1 MGKDTKEEEKM
12 SQSTQGQVTAKAIEK
27 SIKASIKREIS
38 AKGINVTTRRGNKEL
53 KFLTSK
59 IASYSFENL
68 EQARIAGEK
77 LGQHLSE
84 VLQQRNKQNLDGGLI
99 RQVTY
104 QNSLWS
110 LAGLSVK
117 ETSIEETVSYKEDT
131 SQIPVTQTLMED
143 QQMTTTEVAI
153 MESEKLSVT
162 ESVAQ
167 ELPNNEE
174 TVEDF
179 EEIEDFTSQVIEES
193 LPTIEAET
201 NSESEEALAT
211 DSQDNLE

>member
-1 MGKDTKEEEKM
+1 M
-12 SQSTQGQVTAKAIEK
+12 SQSTQVQVTAKAIEK

-38 AKGINVTTRRGNKEL
+38 ARGINVTTRRGNKEL
-53 KFLTSK
+53 KFLTHK
-59 IASYSFENL
+59 IADYSFEDL
-68 EQARIAGEK
+68 EQAKIAGEK

-84 VLQQRNKQNLDGGLI
+84 VFQQRNKQHLDGGLI
-99 RQVTY
+99 RQVTL
-104 QNSLWS
+104 QNNLWS
-110 LAGLSVK
+110 LAGL
-117 ETSIEETVSYKEDT
+117 EETVSYKEDT
-131 SQIPVTQTLMED
+131 SQIPATQTLTED
-143 QQMTTTEVAI
+143 QQMTTAEVAI
-153 MESEKLSVT
+153 QESEKLSVT